1 MTNSTRGLQL
11 RDLPDQPGPRAGE
24 RAVLNYLRQMVAL
37 LAGAA
42 IHHHKHLEQ
51 IMATAAEV
59 QAKLDEL
66 TASTATVGAAIVA
79 EIQQLKDALAASTPG
94 DPLGQAA
101 FDQLTAAVAALD
113 AAAGSLVADDPA
125 PTPAP

>member
-1 MTNSTRGLQL
+1 M
-11 RDLPDQPGPRAGE
+11 A
-24 RAVLNYLRQMVAL
+24 AYLAESANHQ
-37 LAGAA
+37 
-42 IHHHKHLEQ
+42 HHHLEA

-66 TASTATVGAAIVA
+66 TASTATVGAAITA

-101 FDQLTAAVAALD
+101 FDQLTSAVAALD
-113 AAAGSLVADDPA
+113 AAAGSLTADDAPA